1 MDVVEFLHD
10 VLKVD
15 HVPGKFPHV
24 VSVHNSCHGVRELG
38 LSSPSERHIKP
49 FNKIIDLLNMVEGI
63 TIHEPERK
71 DECCGFG
78 GMFSIEEP
86 AVSRMVRIRSSA
98 RVAADCRICY
108 RISSSPSPDARGGI
122 AKRRRCRSSLYV
134 LFKF

>member
-15 HVPGKFPHV
+15 DVAGQVPRYV
-24 VSVHNSCHGVRELG
+24 VSVHNSCHSVGLG
-38 LSSPSERHIKP
+38 LSSPERHIKP

-86 AVSRMVRIRSSA
+86 AVDLWA
-98 RVAADCRICY
+98 RTKSEAPHGY
-108 RISSSPSPDARGGI
+108 R
-122 AKRRRCRSSLYV
+122 C
-134 LFKF
+134 

>member
-49 FNKIIDLLNMVEGI
+49 FNK
-63 TIHEPERK
+63 
-71 DECCGFG
+71 
-78 GMFSIEEP
+78 
-86 AVSRMVRIRSSA
+86 
-98 RVAADCRICY
+98 
-108 RISSSPSPDARGGI
+108 
-122 AKRRRCRSSLYV
+122 SLTY
-134 LFKF
+134 